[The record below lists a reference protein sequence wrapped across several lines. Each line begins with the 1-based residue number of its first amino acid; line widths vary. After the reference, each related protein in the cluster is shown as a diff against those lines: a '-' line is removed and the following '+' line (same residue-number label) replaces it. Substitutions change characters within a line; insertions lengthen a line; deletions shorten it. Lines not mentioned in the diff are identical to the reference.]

1 MGSIRISAGVS
12 FIPETGFVWVLW
24 FYGSPEIPKD
34 SGHSWVGLLIRNCR
48 TERVDPGVFIF
59 KLIVFYWE
67 IVKNVIVI
75 FKFQFLI
82 KNDLVTIND
91 GIDLCID

>member
-1 MGSIRISAGVS
+1 MDRIIDQKLDVCVQWDCQA
-12 FIPETGFVWVLW
+12 
-24 FYGSPEIPKD
+24 
-34 SGHSWVGLLIRNCR
+34 
-48 TERVDPGVFIF
+48 ERVNPGFFIF

-67 IVKNVIVI
+67 IVKNVIDLQQ
-75 FKFQFLI
+75 FQFLI

>member
-1 MGSIRISAGVS
+1 MG
-12 FIPETGFVWVLW
+12 
-24 FYGSPEIPKD
+24 
-34 SGHSWVGLLIRNCR
+34 GLLIRNCQ